1 MSKSSV
7 SATRRHV
14 NLPGHPAS
22 LPFSDGVLVGDT
34 FYLAGRIGI
43 DPVTGR
49 APANVDAEIKLLLD
63 GVQDVLAEAGMSMDD
78 LVSVQIFSPDLSLW
92 EPFNSAYVKR
102 FNRELPAR
110 AFIGSGPLLLDAR
123 FEIMGIAVR
132 RS

>member
-1 MSKSSV
+1 MSNSSV
-7 SATRRHV
+7 SETRRHV
-14 NLPGHPAS
+14 NLPGRPSS

-49 APANVDAEIKLLLD
+49 APADVDAEIKLLLD
-63 GVQDVLAEAGMSMDD
+63 GVQAVLGGAGMSMDD

-92 EPFNSAYVKR
+92 ETFNAAYVKR
-102 FNRELPAR
+102 FSRELPAR
-110 AFIGSGPLLLDAR
+110 AFIGSGPLLLSGR